1 MARHTDLPK
10 SSRFGVL
17 ASICVVIAALYF
29 GRIFLIPVALAV
41 LLAFVLSPLV
51 HQLERLSLPRVV
63 ATMLV
68 VTIAVAA
75 VGFAGYLV
83 YHQAITLITDLPKYR
98 TQLATKI
105 GGIRSHGG
113 FLGKA
118 ENEIKAIDRS
128 SKAATQPTTR
138 PTTAQSVATSNG
150 SEGTTTAPGAIPGE
164 PATQPTAENPLPVR
178 IISNTSPLETLRD
191 YGAQILDPLA
201 TTGLVLVFVIFM
213 LINREDLRDRMIRLV
228 GHGRLNLTTQAF
240 DEAGTRISKYLSA
253 LSIVNGTY
261 GVFVALGLWVIGHFL
276 GHGESFPNVLIF
288 GILVGVCR
296 FVPYIG
302 IWIGAAVPLLLS
314 FALFPGYGAFFAT
327 LGLFVLLEVIV
338 SQFVE
343 PYWYGA
349 STGMSALAVLVA
361 AVFWTW
367 LWGPIGLLLS
377 TPLTVCLVVMGKYV
391 PQLQFLDILLG
402 DEPVLE
408 PPVRVYQRLIAED
421 PEEATDLANEYLDE
435 QPLEQVFDRIMIPA
449 LSLAEHDRHRGR
461 LDGER
466 YLAVLQGLRDIVE
479 ELADRRRTEIA
490 KEKAKAGE
498 PAPAIDEAKA
508 SREARQQRLPF
519 LPQGCKI
526 NILCLP
532 ARAEADE
539 IVAMMLSQLLQIRG
553 YCATFA
559 NSDVLTAEMV
569 DLVENRNSD
578 LVFISAMPPS
588 AVTHSRYVYK
598 RLRQKFDELRLV
610 VGLWTL
616 RGDAG
621 RARDRIAP
629 DEDLPV
635 VTSLAAAQDRVD
647 ELTHPLIAGRLA
659 PEPAAPQTRPANP
672 AEVPSSGV

>member
-10 SSRFGVL
+10 SSRFVVL
-17 ASICVVIAALYF
+17 ASVCVVIAALYF
-29 GRIFLIPVALAV
+29 GRIFLIPVALAI
-41 LLAFVLSPLV
+41 LLAFVFSPLV
-51 HQLERLSLPRVV
+51 HQLEKLRLPRVV

-68 VTIAVAA
+68 VTIAVGA
-75 VGFAGYLV
+75 VGFVGYLV
-83 YHQAITLITDLPKYR
+83 YHQAITLITDLPNYR

-118 ENEIKAIDRS
+118 ESEIKAIDRS
-128 SKAATQPTTR
+128 SKAATQPASKG
-138 PTTAQSVATSNG
+138 PTTAQAL
-150 SEGTTTAPGAIPGE
+150 TTGNIEEVRAVIPGE
-164 PATQPTAENPLPVR
+164 PTTQASVENPLPVR
-178 IISNTSPLETLRD
+178 IISGTSPLETLRD

-240 DEAGTRISKYLSA
+240 DEAGTRISKYLGA

-261 GVFVALGLWVIGHFL
+261 GVCVALGLWVIGHLF
-276 GHGESFPNVLIF
+276 GHGASFPNVLIF

-302 IWIGAAVPLLLS
+302 IWIGAAIPLLLS

-327 LGLFVLLEVIV
+327 VGLFVLLEVIV

-349 STGMSALAVLVA
+349 TTGMSALAVLVA

-461 LDGER
+461 LDAER
-466 YLAVLQGLRDIVE
+466 YQAVLQGLRDIVE
-479 ELADRRRTEIA
+479 ELADRRRLELG
-490 KEKAKAGE
+490 KEKAKTGEEKVGADGAG
-498 PAPAIDEAKA
+498 ATA
-508 SREARQQRLPF
+508 ARARRRLPF
-519 LPQGCKI
+519 LPEGCKI

-569 DLVENRNSD
+569 DLVENRNAD

-659 PEPAAPQTRPANP
+659 PEPVAPKTRPSNP

>member
-10 SSRFGVL
+10 SSRFVVL
-17 ASICVVIAALYF
+17 ASVCVVIAALYF
-29 GRIFLIPVALAV
+29 GRIFLIPVALAI
-41 LLAFVLSPLV
+41 LLAFVFSPLV
-51 HQLERLSLPRVV
+51 HQLEKLRLPRVV
-63 ATMLV
+63 ATMVV
-68 VTIAVAA
+68 VTIAVGA
-75 VGFAGYLV
+75 VGFIGYLV

-98 TQLATKI
+98 TQLTSKI

-113 FLGKA
+113 LLGKA
-118 ENEIKAIDRS
+118 ENEIKIIDRS
-128 SKAATQPTTR
+128 SKAATR
-138 PTTAQSVATSNG
+138 PTTGSATTQTVATGSSN
-150 SEGTTTAPGAIPGE
+150 EGTAATTSAIPGE
-164 PATQPTAENPLPVR
+164 PTTQPTVENPLPVR
-178 IISNTSPLETLRD
+178 IISGTSPLETLRD

-261 GVFVALGLWVIGHFL
+261 GVFAALGLWVIGHFL
-276 GHGESFPNVLIF
+276 GHGVSFPNVLIF
-288 GILVGVCR
+288 GILVAVCR

-314 FALFPGYGAFFAT
+314 FALFPGYAVFFAT
-327 LGLFVLLEVIV
+327 IGLFVVLEVIV

-461 LDGER
+461 LDAER
-466 YLAVLQGLRDIVE
+466 YQAVLQGLRDIVE
-479 ELADRRRTEIA
+479 ELADRRRLELG
-490 KEKAKAGE
+490 KEKAKTGEEKVGADGAG
-498 PAPAIDEAKA
+498 ATA
-508 SREARQQRLPF
+508 ARARRRLPF
-519 LPQGCKI
+519 LPEGCKI

-569 DLVENRNSD
+569 DLVENRNAD

-588 AVTHSRYVYK
+588 AVTHSRYLYK

-659 PEPAAPQTRPANP
+659 PEPAAPQTRPSNP

>member
-10 SSRFGVL
+10 SSRFVVL

-29 GRIFLIPVALAV
+29 GRVFLIPVALAI
-41 LLAFVLSPLV
+41 LLAFVFSPLV
-51 HQLERLSLPRVV
+51 HQLERLSLPRVL
-63 ATMLV
+63 ATILV
-68 VTIAVAA
+68 VTIAVGA
-75 VGFAGYLV
+75 VGFVGYLV
-83 YHQAITLITDLPKYR
+83 YHQAITLITDLPNYR
-98 TQLATKI
+98 TQLAQKI

-113 FLGKA
+113 ILGKA

-128 SKAATQPTTR
+128 SKPTTQAASKG
-138 PTTAQSVATSNG
+138 PTTAQATATGNI
-150 SEGTTTAPGAIPGE
+150 EEVKTAITGE
-164 PATQPTAENPLPVR
+164 PTTQVSVENPLPVR
-178 IISNTSPLETLRD
+178 VVSNTSPLETLRD

-253 LSIVNGTY
+253 LAIVNVTY
-261 GVFVALGLWVIGHFL
+261 GICVALGLWVIGHFL
-276 GHGESFPNVLIF
+276 GHGNSFPNVLIF

-302 IWIGAAVPLLLS
+302 IWIGAAIPLLLS
-314 FALFPGYGAFFAT
+314 FALFPGYSAFFAT
-327 LGLFVLLEVIV
+327 VGLFVLLELVV

-461 LDGER
+461 LDAER
-466 YLAVLQGLRDIVE
+466 YQAVLQGLRDIVE
-479 ELADRRRTEIA
+479 ELADRRRTTLA
-490 KEKAKAGE
+490 KEKKKAGE
-498 PAPAIDEAKA
+498 GEAEGGDSGA
-508 SREARQQRLPF
+508 ARPGAGGHGRLPF
-519 LPQGCKI
+519 LPEGCQI
-526 NILCLP
+526 NVLCLP

-559 NSDVLTAEMV
+559 NSDVLAGEMV
-569 DLVENRNSD
+569 DLVEKRNSD
-578 LVFISAMPPS
+578 LVCISAMPPS
-588 AVTHSRYVYK
+588 AVAHSRYIYK
-598 RLRQKFDELRLV
+598 RIRQRREDLRLMI
-610 VGLWTL
+610 GLWTL
-616 RGDAG
+616 HGDAG
-621 RARDRIAP
+621 RAHDRIAP

-647 ELTHPLIAGRLA
+647 ELTHPLITGRLA
-659 PEPAAPQTRPANP
+659 AGRAEDQPPSAKP
-672 AEVPSSGV
+672 AEVPSNRI

>member
-10 SSRFGVL
+10 SSRFVVL
-17 ASICVVIAALYF
+17 ASVCVVIAALYF
-29 GRIFLIPVALAV
+29 GRIFLIPVALAI
-41 LLAFVLSPLV
+41 LLAFVFSPMV
-51 HQLERLSLPRVV
+51 HQLERLRLPRVV

-98 TQLATKI
+98 TQLTAKI
-105 GGIRSHGG
+105 GSIRSHGG
-113 FLGKA
+113 FWGRA
-118 ENEIKAIDRS
+118 ENEIKIIDRS
-128 SKAATQPTTR
+128 SKAATQPTAG
-138 PTTAQSVATSNG
+138 PSTAQAVVTGNGNEGAAVTAAT
-150 SEGTTTAPGAIPGE
+150 IPGE
-164 PATQPTAENPLPVR
+164 PTTQPTVENPLPVR
-178 IISNTSPLETLRD
+178 IISGTSPLETLRD

-261 GVFVALGLWVIGHFL
+261 GVCVALGLWLIGHLF
-276 GHGESFPNVLIF
+276 GHGASFPNVLIF

-314 FALFPGYGAFFAT
+314 FALFPGYGVFFAT
-327 LGLFVLLEVIV
+327 IGLFVVLEVIV

-349 STGMSALAVLVA
+349 STGMSALAILVA

-435 QPLEQVFDRIMIPA
+435 QSLEQVFDRIMIPA

-461 LDGER
+461 LDKER
-466 YLAVLQGLRDIVE
+466 YQAVLQGLRDIVE
-479 ELADRRRTEIA
+479 ELADRRRVELG
-490 KEKAKAGE
+490 KEKAKTGEANADENGAGTT
-498 PAPAIDEAKA
+498 DT
-508 SREARQQRLPF
+508 SARRRLPF
-519 LPQGCKI
+519 LPEGCKI

-532 ARAEADE
+532 ARAQADE
-539 IVAMMLSQLLQIRG
+539 IVGMMLSQLLQIRG

-569 DLVENRNSD
+569 DLVQNRNSD
-578 LVFISAMPPS
+578 LVCISAMPPS

-598 RLRQKFDELRLV
+598 RLRQKFDKLRLV

-616 RGDAG
+616 HGDAG

-647 ELTHPLIAGRLA
+647 ELAHPLIAGRLTS
-659 PEPAAPQTRPANP
+659 EPQLPPANP
-672 AEVPSSGV
+672 AEAPSSRV

>member
-10 SSRFGVL
+10 SSRFVVL

-138 PTTAQSVATSNG
+138 PTTTQAVAASNG
-150 SEGTTTAPGAIPGE
+150 NEGTTAAPGAMPGE
-164 PATQPTAENPLPVR
+164 SATEPTAENPLPVR
-178 IISNTSPLETLRD
+178 IISNSSPLETLRD

-201 TTGLVLVFVIFM
+201 TAGLVLVFVIFM

-240 DEAGTRISKYLSA
+240 DEAGTRISKYLGA

-276 GHGESFPNVLIF
+276 GHGATFPNVLIF
-288 GILVGVCR
+288 AILVGVCR
-296 FVPYIG
+296 FLPYIG

-314 FALFPGYGAFFAT
+314 FALFPGYGVFFAT
-327 LGLFVLLEVIV
+327 VGLFVLLEVIV

-466 YLAVLQGLRDIVE
+466 YLAVLQGLRD
-479 ELADRRRTEIA
+479 
-490 KEKAKAGE
+490 
-498 PAPAIDEAKA
+498 
-508 SREARQQRLPF
+508 
-519 LPQGCKI
+519 
-526 NILCLP
+526 
-532 ARAEADE
+532 
-539 IVAMMLSQLLQIRG
+539 
-553 YCATFA
+553 
-559 NSDVLTAEMV
+559 
-569 DLVENRNSD
+569 
-578 LVFISAMPPS
+578 
-588 AVTHSRYVYK
+588 
-598 RLRQKFDELRLV
+598 
-610 VGLWTL
+610 
-616 RGDAG
+616 
-621 RARDRIAP
+621 
-629 DEDLPV
+629 
-635 VTSLAAAQDRVD
+635 
-647 ELTHPLIAGRLA
+647 
-659 PEPAAPQTRPANP
+659 
-672 AEVPSSGV
+672 